1 MNVYWNGRLQ
11 TDDNHPGRHSFV
23 GIVGP
28 VTPAFSVLGSIVQ
41 FSLQTGLEKPTKST
55 GEGIS
60 QKAPFSKI
68 NKASKRNIFQCKI
81 IISQAALWFCFVG
94 PPVIHLEECSVEN
107 TKINLAWSPPENG
120 NVDSYIV
127 EIDSLDREGDIHQE
141 RNFTKVYQG
150 PRTKYTVR
158 GLDYNVTVLAR
169 VKALNTAG
177 ESEPSDEVSLSTEK
191 GI

>member
-1 MNVYWNGRLQ
+1 M
-11 TDDNHPGRHSFV
+11 
-23 GIVGP
+23 
-28 VTPAFSVLGSIVQ
+28 
-41 FSLQTGLEKPTKST
+41 
-55 GEGIS
+55 
-60 QKAPFSKI
+60 
-68 NKASKRNIFQCKI
+68 
-81 IISQAALWFCFVG
+81 VG
-94 PPVIHLEECSVEN
+94 PPVINLEECSVEN
-107 TKINLAWSPPENG
+107 TKIHLAWSPPENG

-141 RNFTKVYQG
+141 RKFTKVYQG

-158 GLDYNVTVLAR
+158 GLDYNITVLVR